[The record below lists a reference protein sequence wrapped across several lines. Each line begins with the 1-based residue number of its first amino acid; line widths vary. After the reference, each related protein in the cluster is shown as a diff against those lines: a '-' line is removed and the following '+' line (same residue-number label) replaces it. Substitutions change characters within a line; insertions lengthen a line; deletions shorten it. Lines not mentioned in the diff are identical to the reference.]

1 VPPKADEKPPAP
13 GPSVIARPKRAAVPR
28 TAPLTPAASTSPGW
42 KRHSTAW
49 LIAILG
55 FSVSVAASAV
65 AKRGEHARNREAFE
79 RRSGALVSVIARN
92 FQMTREVVLSLPT
105 FFEASLGVEQHEF
118 KTFVRPAL
126 ERHPSL
132 AALEWAPLVRDQDRS
147 FFEEKVRSQGY
158 SNFEIREPDATGK
171 MVRSPKRAMYLPL
184 TFLEPAVEAVRGLE
198 VMFEPHRARDI
209 QAAIDNGRPHVSL
222 RFRLVEDPVGTESIA
237 VYAPAYD
244 PIRPLTTPAERRAS
258 LLGMGIA
265 LFRLRPLME
274 AALANERREGISLAL
289 YDPGAPRDLQLL
301 YETEPGVAARV
312 TGERLSHRESFDF
325 ENRRYSVLTVTDEPE
340 TYTHWLVFLFGVGLT
355 GVATA
360 VYFTFAMLRRL
371 RRSVERSINLGQYTL
386 EEKIGEGG
394 MGVVYRATHALLRRP
409 AAIKLLLKETAS
421 ENDLVRFER
430 EVQLTSRLA
439 HPNTISIFD
448 YGRTADGVFYYVME
462 YLDGV
467 DLERLVRAD
476 GPLDPGRAIHVLA
489 QVAGALAEA
498 HLSGL
503 IHRDIKPANI
513 VLTERLD
520 EPDVVKVVDFGLV
533 KTVEQASGDIGI
545 TQVNSITGTPLYL
558 APEAIQS
565 PQNVDGRADIYA
577 LGAVAYFVLTGEHV
591 FDGSTVVQVLTR
603 HMLEQPTPPS
613 ARLGRPI
620 AADLEAVILSCLAKD
635 RGQRPAT
642 AAEVRDAL
650 LACADARRYDVAA
663 ARTWWRERGATLR
676 TTARVNVRSE
686 QHATTMK
693 VNLFD
698 RPLADTAPDTRLSPR

>member
-1 VPPKADEKPPAP
+1 VPPEADDKPPGT
-13 GPSVIARPKRAAVPR
+13 GPSVIARRKRAAPKGS
-28 TAPLTPAASTSPGW
+28 PLSPPGHSSPGW
-42 KRHSTAW
+42 RRHSTAA
-49 LIAILG
+49 LIAIFG
-55 FSVSVAASAV
+55 FAVSVAAAAV
-65 AKRGEHARNREAFE
+65 AKRGENDRNREAFE
-79 RRSGALVSVIARN
+79 RRASGLAAVVARN

-105 FFEASLGVEQHEF
+105 FFEASIAVEQHEF

-132 AALEWAPLVRDQDRS
+132 AALEWAPLVRDEDRA
-147 FFEEKVRSQGY
+147 FFEEKIRSQGY
-158 SNFEIREPDATGK
+158 SSFEIREPDATGK
-171 MVRSPKRAMYLPL
+171 MVRSPKRPMYLPL

-198 VMFEPHRARDI
+198 VMFEPHRAKDI
-209 QAAIDNGRPHVSL
+209 QAAIDQGQMHVSL
-222 RFRLVEDPVGTESIA
+222 RFRLVEDPEGVQSVA

-244 PIRPLTTPAERRAS
+244 PIRPLSTAAERRSS

-274 AALANERREGISLAL
+274 GALSRERRDGIALALI
-289 YDPGAPRDLQLL
+289 DPTAPNDLQLL
-301 YETEPGVAARV
+301 YETEPGVAARAH
-312 TGERLSHRESFDF
+312 GSNMSHRESFEF
-325 ENRRYSVLTVTDEPE
+325 GNRQYTVLTVTEEPE
-340 TYTHWLVFLFGVGLT
+340 TYTQWLVFLFGVGLT
-355 GVATA
+355 GIATA

-371 RRSVERSINLGQYTL
+371 RRSVQRSINLGQYTL

-421 ENDLVRFER
+421 ENELVRFER

-577 LGAVAYFVLTGEHV
+577 LGAVAYFILTGDHV

-620 AADLEAVILSCLAKD
+620 EKDLEAVILSCLAKD
-635 RGQRPAT
+635 RSQRPAS
-642 AAEVRDAL
+642 AAAVRDAL
-650 LACADARRYDVAA
+650 LACADAGRYDADA
-663 ARTWWRERGATLR
+663 ARSWWRERGAVLR
-676 TTARVNVRSE
+676 TTARLQPQGA

-693 VNLFD
+693 VNVFD
-698 RPLADTAPDTRLSPR
+698 RPLADTAPISTP

>member
-1 VPPKADEKPPAP
+1 MPPEADEKPPVA
-13 GPSVIARPKRAAVPR
+13 GPSVFARPKRALPKDS
-28 TAPLTPAASTSPGW
+28 PLTPTGQSSPGW
-42 KRHSTAW
+42 KRHSTAAM
-49 LIAILG
+49 IAIAGLA
-55 FSVSVAASAV
+55 VSIAAAAV
-65 AKRGEHARNREAFE
+65 AKRGEANRSREAFE
-79 RRSGALVSVIARN
+79 RRAGDLAAVVARN
-92 FQMTREVVLSLPT
+92 FQLTREVVLSLPA
-105 FFEASLGVEQHEF
+105 FFEASIVVEPREF
-118 KTFVRPAL
+118 TTFVRPAL

-132 AALEWAPLVRDQDRS
+132 AALEWAPLVRDEDRA
-147 FFEEKVRSQGY
+147 FFEQKLRGEGY
-158 SNFEIREPDATGK
+158 SSFEIREPDATGA
-171 MVRSPKRAMYLPL
+171 MVRSPKRPLYLPL
-184 TFLEPAVEAVRGLE
+184 AFLEPAVEEVRGLE
-198 VMFEPHRARDI
+198 LMFEPVRAREI
-209 QAAIDNGRPHVSL
+209 QSAIDEGELHVSL
-222 RFRLVEDPVGTESIA
+222 RFRLVEDPEGVHSVA

-244 PIRPLTTPAERRAS
+244 PIRPLHTPAERRAS
-258 LLGMGIA
+258 LLGLGVA
-265 LFRLRPLME
+265 LFRLRPLMDS
-274 AALANERREGISLAL
+274 ALSREPREGIALAL
-289 YDPGAPRDLQLL
+289 IDAEAPKALQLL

-312 TGERLSHRESFDF
+312 QGSTLSYRESFDF
-325 ENRRYSVLTVTDEPE
+325 ANRRYTVLTVTEE
-340 TYTHWLVFLFGVGLT
+340 AKTYTHWLVFLFGVGLT
-355 GVATA
+355 GIATA
-360 VYFTFAMLRRL
+360 VYFTFAMLRNL

-409 AAIKLLLKETAS
+409 AAIKLLLKESAS

-467 DLERLVRAD
+467 DLERLVQKD

-565 PQNVDGRADIYA
+565 PQSVDGRADIYA
-577 LGAVAYFVLTGEHV
+577 LGAVAYFILTGEHV

-603 HMLEQPTPPS
+603 HMLEQPAPPS
-613 ARLGRPI
+613 AVLGRPI
-620 AADLEAVILSCLAKD
+620 AKDLEAVILSCLAKE
-635 RGQRPAT
+635 RSQRPAS

-650 LACADARRYDVAA
+650 LACADAARYDAEA
-663 ARTWWRERGATLR
+663 ARGWWRERGAVLR
-676 TTARVNVRSE
+676 TTARV
-686 QHATTMK
+686 QTQGAPHATTMK
-693 VNLFD
+693 VNVFD
-698 RPLADTAPDTRLSPR
+698 RPLADTTPG